1 MGPQVSP
8 SLTDVG
14 WTVDALLYTVM
25 KDPVTLPSSRAVVD
39 RATIKSHLLSD
50 VKDPF
55 NRAPL
60 KIEEVIPSAHCPV
73 ASSESSEL
81 ILYFVA
87 LIDTEL
93 KARIDEFLLARRAE
107 RRAQKMDTE

>member
-1 MGPQVSP
+1 
-8 SLTDVG
+8 
-14 WTVDALLYTVM
+14 M

-50 VKDPF
+50 SKDPF

-60 KIEEVIPSAHCPV
+60 KIEDVIPSEYRPV
-73 ASSESSEL
+73 TSCSGLSNSL
-81 ILYFVA
+81 FSVIFV
-87 LIDTEL
+87 DTEL

-107 RRAQKMDTE
+107 MRAKKMDTVKEITE